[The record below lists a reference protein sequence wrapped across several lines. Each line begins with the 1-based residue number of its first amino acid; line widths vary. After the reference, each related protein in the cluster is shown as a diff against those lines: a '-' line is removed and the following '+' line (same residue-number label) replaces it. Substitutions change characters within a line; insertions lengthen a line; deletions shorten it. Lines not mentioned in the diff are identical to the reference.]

1 MRGVKVKN
9 SWVLLCTAIL
19 LGVTLFVA
27 SPSPTQSPV
36 ANPAPKTPAKVIEL
50 THNCIFAEGT
60 IGAMAQKKWCDEVQK
75 RSGGHL
81 KIKFYSSGTLYH
93 YKPSEAALAAGELDA
108 SQFAGFTMGQ
118 IVQTVAL
125 PCLFDSWDQ
134 VKKFHREGGMNLI
147 AKGVSS
153 CNMRPLF
160 AIPFASITGI
170 FRKPV
175 HTLDDL
181 KGLKLRSPTAQL
193 IAYLK
198 RLGAT
203 SVHVATTEVYQALQL
218 GTIDGVISTT
228 ESFYKRKWYEGAR
241 YFLNTP
247 LGLYVHY
254 SMISLKKWDSLPPDI
269 QNLMLEVGEEVED
282 WLYEEVGK
290 YDDEI
295 RRKLSELLE
304 THSLPPNEYSRW
316 VERAKSVWDE
326 WAKKGPEYEQAVKLA
341 RQITGK

>member
-1 MRGVKVKN
+1 MRGMKVKKLR
-9 SWVLLCTAIL
+9 VLLCTLVL

-27 SPSPTQSPV
+27 LPSPTPSPT
-36 ANPAPKTPAKVIEL
+36 PKAPAKVIEL
-50 THNCIFAEGT
+50 TYNCIFAEGT

-81 KIKFYSSGTLYH
+81 KIKFYPSGTLYH

-295 RRKLSELLE
+295 RRKLSGLLE